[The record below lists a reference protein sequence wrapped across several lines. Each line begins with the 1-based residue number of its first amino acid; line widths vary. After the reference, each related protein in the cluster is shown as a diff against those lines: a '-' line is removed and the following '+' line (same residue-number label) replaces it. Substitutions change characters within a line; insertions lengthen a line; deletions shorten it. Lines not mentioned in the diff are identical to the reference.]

1 MSRSNMT
8 AGNKAPG
15 GRFGRYLSYVLSAV
29 VLLGAIWTIS
39 LNMRAGSGTST
50 PISTPDPTH
59 DVVHVE
65 LPPFSSADDPAR
77 VARQSP
83 LQTTLS
89 TGARLDVIRYT
100 VQTGDSVFGIADAFG
115 LAPETILWGN
125 YDELQDDPHSL
136 RPGIE
141 LNVLPV
147 DGVYYQWEAGD
158 QLNGVADRFGVDV
171 DAIASWPGNA
181 IDPADPTVEEGT
193 WLVIPE
199 GERAFQQWLVPT
211 IARGSAGV
219 GTAYGAGGC
228 VGDYSG
234 GAVGTGGFIWP
245 AANHYISGND
255 YWSGHLAIDIAAGT
269 GASIWAA
276 DSGVVVYAGWSNNG
290 YGNMV
295 MLDHGN
301 GWQTLYAHLSVV
313 NVGCGQSVAQG
324 QLIGLGGS
332 TGNST
337 GPHLHFETRFEGGFV
352 NPWYVLP

>member
-1 MSRSNMT
+1 MKKGQPRSASKIGGILPYILAGLVLVIASWTVWQNVRVGREPGMSD
-8 AGNKAPG
+8 AP
-15 GRFGRYLSYVLSAV
+15 
-29 VLLGAIWTIS
+29 
-39 LNMRAGSGTST
+39 TST
-50 PISTPDPTH
+50 PEAPAAL
-59 DVVHVE
+59 E
-65 LPPFSSADDPAR
+65 LPAFSVADAPAR
-77 VARQSP
+77 IVRRSN
-83 LQTTLS
+83 LTTTLS
-89 TGARLDVIRYT
+89 EGSRLEVIRYT

-115 LAPETILWGN
+115 LTPETILWGN
-125 YDELQDDPHSL
+125 YEELQDDPHSL

-147 DGVYYQWEAGD
+147 DGIYYQWQEGD
-158 QLNGVADRFGVDV
+158 ELEGVAASFDTDM
-171 DAIASWPGNA
+171 DAIMSWPGNS
-181 IDPADPTVEEGT
+181 IDPADPAIEPGT
-193 WLVIPE
+193 WIVIPDGQRE
-199 GERAFQQWLVPT
+199 FQQWLVPT

-228 VGDYSG
+228 VGDFSG

-245 AANHYISGND
+245 ASNHYISGND
-255 YWSGHLAIDIAAGT
+255 YWSGHLAIDIAAGL

-301 GWQTLYAHLSVV
+301 GWQTLYAHLSSV
-313 NVGCGQSVAQG
+313 NVGCGQSVGQG

>member
-1 MSRSNMT
+1 MT
-8 AGNKAPG
+8 LGHMAPG
-15 GRFGRYLSYVLSAV
+15 ERVRRHLPYLLSGV
-29 VLLGAIWTIS
+29 VILGAIWTIG
-39 LNMRAGSGTST
+39 LNAKAGSSAPT
-50 PISTPDPTH
+50 PAPTPAAPH
-59 DVVHVE
+59 DVVEVE
-65 LPPFSSADDPAR
+65 LPPFSIADDPSR
-77 VARQSP
+77 LVRQSP

-100 VQTGDSVFGIADAFG
+100 VQSGDSVFGIADAFG
-115 LAPETILWGN
+115 LTPETILWGN
-125 YDELQDDPHSL
+125 YEELQDDPHSL

-147 DGVYYQWEAGD
+147 NGVYYQWQEGD
-158 QLNGVADRFGVDV
+158 SLESVADQFGVDA

-181 IDPADPTVEEGT
+181 IDPADLTVEAGT
-193 WLVIPE
+193 WLVIPD

-219 GTAYGAGGC
+219 GTAYGPGGC
-228 VGDYSG
+228 VGDYTG

-245 AANHYISGND
+245 AANHYLSGND
-255 YWSGHLAIDIAAGT
+255 YWSGHLAIDIAAGL

-301 GWQTLYAHLSVV
+301 GWQTLYAHLSAVS
-313 NVGCGQSVAQG
+313 VGCGQSVSQG